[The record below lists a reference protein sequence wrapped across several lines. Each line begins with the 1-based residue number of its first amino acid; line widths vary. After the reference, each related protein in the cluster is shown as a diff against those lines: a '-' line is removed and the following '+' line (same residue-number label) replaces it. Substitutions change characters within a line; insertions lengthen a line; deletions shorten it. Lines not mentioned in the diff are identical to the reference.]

1 MVTPTAKRQAVAHAC
16 VVHGVS
22 KRRACRILGVNRS
35 SVRYRSR
42 RASDDAARLRIRELA
57 AQRRRFGYRRLHVL
71 LGREGWR
78 MNRKCFRR
86 LYREEKLQV
95 RRRSGRKRA
104 LACVHRWRCPMHPTS
119 DGRWNSHPTA
129 LQTGGGFAF
138 WRSSTTSRVRAW
150 R

>member
-78 MNRKCFRR
+78 MNRKRFRR

-95 RRRSGRKRA
+95 HRRSGRKRA
-104 LACVHRWRCPMHPTS
+104 LAWVHRWRCPMHPTS
-119 DGRWNSHPTA
+119 VGRWNSHPTA

-138 WRSSTTSRVRAW
+138 WRSSTTSRV
-150 R
+150 